1 MNIKVRLAVQFTLI
15 VAGILLFFS
24 ALVYYFSYSSQL
36 AKFRQNL
43 LDSAKNTATL
53 FINVAEVDSSLLKKI
68 HQSTISFE
76 KEELVLTDSVYRFL
90 YSYNDHLLAEISSL
104 DKVTQGDLN
113 YFSIEDKD
121 GVFYKHEF
129 ENKQYF
135 VYSMAHDSSRV
146 ENLKEMRK
154 ILFWS
159 NLLSIWF
166 SILLSYIFAKRAI
179 RPISQIIRSVK
190 EINSRQLSSRLVEGD
205 NNDEIGQLAKTFNE
219 MLSDLEIAFRN
230 QEDFVSNAS
239 HELRTPLTVMIGES
253 DYFLTHEWTQEE
265 YKNHISNTI
274 ADLRHLNLL
283 VNSLL
288 ELAQVN
294 RDKTIPFTDIRI
306 DEIIFVAIQQVKEKH
321 TGRKILPKIQYPE
334 NGNELVISGNPGLL
348 EIACRNL
355 IDNACK
361 FSTEDVVVEFAINDQ
376 TISVV
381 ISDSGIG
388 IPFDEINDINKPFKR
403 ATNVKF
409 IGGFGL
415 GLSLVSKIMELHK
428 AELTVSSRV
437 NEGSQFE
444 MIFQR
449 KI

>member
-1 MNIKVRLAVQFTLI
+1 MNIKVRLALQFTLI
-15 VAGILLFFS
+15 VGGILLFFS

-36 AKFRQNL
+36 SKFRQNL
-43 LDSAKNTATL
+43 LDSARNTATL
-53 FINVAEVDSSLLKKI
+53 FINVDEVDSSLLKKI

-76 KEELVLTDSVYRFL
+76 KEELVLTDSLYRFL
-90 YSYNDHLLAEISSL
+90 YSYNDQLLAEVATLEDI
-104 DKVTQGDLN
+104 TQGDLN

-121 GVFYKHEF
+121 GVFYRHAF
-129 ENKQYF
+129 ENKHYF
-135 VYSMAHDSSRV
+135 VYSMAHDRSRV

-159 NLLSIWF
+159 ILLSICF
-166 SILLSYIFAKRAI
+166 SVLLSYIFAKKAI

-190 EINSRQLSSRLVEGD
+190 EINSRKLSSRLTEGKE
-205 NNDEIGQLAKTFNE
+205 NDEIGLLAKTFNE

-253 DYFLTHEWTQEE
+253 DYFLTHEWSEKE
-265 YKNHISNTI
+265 YKNHITNTI

-283 VNSLL
+283 INSLL

-294 RDKTIPFTDIRI
+294 RDKTIPFSDVRI
-306 DEIIFVAIQQVKEKH
+306 DEILFVAIQKVREKY
-321 TGRKILPKIQYPE
+321 TGRKILPKIHYPE
-334 NGNELVISGNPGLL
+334 NGNELVISGNSGLL

-361 FSTEDVVVEFAINDQ
+361 FSTEDVVVDFAIKDQ
-376 TISVV
+376 TINVE
-381 ISDSGIG
+381 ISDNGIG
-388 IPFDEINDINKPFKR
+388 IPFSEINDINKPFKR
-403 ATNVKF
+403 ASNVKF

-428 AELTVSSRV
+428 AELKISSRV
-437 NEGSQFE
+437 NKGSRFE
-444 MIFQR
+444 LIFRR